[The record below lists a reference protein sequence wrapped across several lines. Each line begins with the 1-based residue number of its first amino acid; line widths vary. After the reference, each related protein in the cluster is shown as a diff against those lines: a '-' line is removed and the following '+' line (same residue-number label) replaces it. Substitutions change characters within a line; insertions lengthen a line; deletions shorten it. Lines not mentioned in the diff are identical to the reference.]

1 MANAKWQMAF
11 SSLLVEA
18 RRKKN
23 KKKFFNFAG
32 LILTTIYL
40 DTFKIEIVNIN
51 NNTQN
56 LDFRFHF
63 ALKLNL
69 VRILI
74 YCIYAI

>member
-1 MANAKWQMAF
+1 MAF
-11 SSLLVEA
+11 SSLFVEA
-18 RRKKN
+18 RRK

-32 LILTTIYL
+32 LILTTIYI

>member
-18 RRKKN
+18 RRKK
-23 KKKFFNFAG
+23 KKFFNFAG
-32 LILTTIYL
+32 LILTTIYI

>member
-1 MANAKWQMAF
+1 MPNGKWHLVHF
-11 SSLLVEA
+11 LLKQEEEEV
-18 RRKKN
+18 
-23 KKKFFNFAG
+23 FFNFAG
-32 LILTTIYL
+32 LILTTIYI

>member
-1 MANAKWQMAF
+1 MPNGKWHLVHF
-11 SSLLVEA
+11 LLKQEE
-18 RRKKN
+18 RRK

-32 LILTTIYL
+32 LILTTIYI

>member
-18 RRKKN
+18 RRKK
-23 KKKFFNFAG
+23 KFFNFAG
-32 LILTTIYL
+32 LILTTIYI